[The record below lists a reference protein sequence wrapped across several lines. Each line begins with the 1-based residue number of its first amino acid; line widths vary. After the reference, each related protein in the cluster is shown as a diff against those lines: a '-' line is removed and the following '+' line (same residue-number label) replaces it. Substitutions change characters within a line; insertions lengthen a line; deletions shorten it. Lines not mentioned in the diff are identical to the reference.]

1 MVEQDTV
8 SLDNDKLLQT
18 VKKWLRSEMNI
29 GQPKQMVFGR
39 GTRTKEREGV
49 DISIEVQNKAP
60 VSSSGG
66 NVVYLGVGLRIIYGK
81 ENTRMTWLDTLS
93 KSKPTDQSELRQKY
107 TQGIWYQGTKG
118 PFPAVTSDEES
129 LGDVLFPGENVIYK
143 FSIPKE
149 YLPYLDIQVE
159 CTVSRRHL
167 LHVIQPLEA
176 LKQYRQPLLKNIFD
190 AIDAINIFQP
200 LITMASSI
208 PDLGSGTTL
217 AEIEAL
223 RNTLDI
229 IKKHADDVM
238 PELNKVYHSAPNQ
251 ELRDHMKQE
260 VGKHLTSVK
269 KACDVTLEA
278 LSSSDTQQM
287 SDAAEGL
294 KNQLI
299 ASEDV
304 RRKQIDLMSS
314 FGVVN

>member
-8 SLDNDKLLQT
+8 SPDNYRPLQML
-18 VKKWLRSEMNI
+18 KKWLHSEMKF
-29 GQPKQMVFGR
+29 GEPEQMVFGR
-39 GTRTKEREGV
+39 GTRTREREGV

-66 NVVYLGVGLRIIYGK
+66 NVVFLGVGLRIIYGK
-81 ENTRMTWLDTLS
+81 ENTRMTWLDTFS

-129 LGDVLFPGENVIYK
+129 LGDVLFPGESIIYK

-159 CTVSRRHL
+159 GTVSRRHL

-176 LKQYRQPLLKNIFD
+176 LKQYRQPFLKDIFD

-208 PDLGSGTTL
+208 PELGSGTTL

-314 FGVVN
+314 LGVAN